1 MFWCSASY
9 AAFVLGGSHH
19 LEVQIMDNKIWGYL
33 RIFEDYP
40 RIIRQSLNNGLS
52 QPSLLAGVAAKPSR
66 VTSCKEELNRHQLS
80 LGQHG
85 VQRERSEVWFIPI
98 SVFQPA
104 SLGPNPWWAM
114 YKEKFCWAPTVR
126 PTCWAVTVIR
136 CRDSQG
142 PEMGSK
148 MLIKFEIEFFLI
160 FIIYIFLLEFLG
172 AP

>member
-1 MFWCSASY
+1 M
-9 AAFVLGGSHH
+9 LH
-19 LEVQIMDNKIWGYL
+19 LYLEDHTTWRSKSWTIKFEDIWGYL

-136 CRDSQG
+136 CRIPRAQRWVL
-142 PEMGSK
+142 K
-148 MLIKFEIEFFLI
+148 C
-160 FIIYIFLLEFLG
+160 
-172 AP
+172 